1 MEDGEHAAV
10 KVGTATTNLEMMN
23 WSNKSGWTLPADI
36 IAVMITY
43 GGSNAMI
50 CHGSGLSTQ
59 TLSDLV
65 LEMEIVNANGE
76 LKTVNDKDQ
85 LKAYAGCFGLAGI
98 VTSITFKMDKM
109 TWAKFHPKK
118 SNMIESIPRPGAQ
131 PDSDAFKKM
140 VDLCTSNYYVEFFWF
155 PNRGTDDGYW
165 ENCWTNDGSAEDA
178 IDINDSLEDDYQT
191 ATTFMFEVIMKIL
204 QPMTLLTKEEYYDDK
219 TTLRE
224 CLRYLFT
231 KVVSMAGVGA
241 LPAPDVHSTTS
252 LVEALHFRRGF
263 HYIAVREMEMEI
275 PIPSLSSRVSLNI
288 FEYLMSFS
296 SDGEADWS
304 IVSKAWWDAVDLIE
318 KSEERGVFACDMTL
332 ELRVMGGSEVSLSNI
347 LTYLYF
353 WLQLCTSVR
362 LSHFQLLYYFLK
374 DF

>member
-1 MEDGEHAAV
+1 MEDGKHAAV

-118 SNMIESIPRPGAQ
+118 SKMIQSIPRPGAQ

-165 ENCWTNDGSAEDA
+165 ENCWTNDGSAEEA